1 MLAGAQFASTGL
13 PLAAGAE
20 HTPTIVQFGGNV
32 EMHAENVY
40 AENEVDPR
48 ADDRLRVSSDLV
60 LQMGDLL
67 VVGGRLDELTAN
79 LGLIGPEVADERA
92 LNIPLDQTEI
102 LGSRDVSAPLFRP
115 SWSA

>member
-1 MLAGAQFASTGL
+1 MLAGAQFASAGL

-32 EMHAENVY
+32 EMHAEN
-40 AENEVDPR
+40 EVDPR

-60 LQMGDLL
+60 LQMGDIL

-92 LNIPLDQTEI
+92 LNIPLDQAEI

-115 SWSA
+115 SWSG